1 MQRHEVPLQGAES
14 WGGGGWGRTSGGVVP
29 SRRAL
34 RARIENAP
42 HSRGKRPKPK
52 KADTGDHNAPARA
65 RDRPYGYIMEFNG
78 SAISYACDMSVVV
91 AGAPA

>member
-1 MQRHEVPLQGAES
+1 MRPLAGACEP
-14 WGGGGWGRTSGGVVP
+14 SGGVVP

-52 KADTGDHNAPARA
+52 KADTGDHNAPVGA

-78 SAISYACDMSVVV
+78 SGISYACDMSVVV